1 MINGWVGSQAGVPL
15 LGVGPGLPTRIE
27 LENGR
32 SKLRR
37 WDVRDDEPSF
47 EFSRHFGLDR
57 TGIIKSLIDGRSVP
71 WSRHGDWDIASTGQL
86 EAPVAK
92 GVCHYLSATAVIE
105 LYGSCL
111 DIHRLHMGGLEWALS
126 SMYMLP

>member
-71 WSRHGDWDIASTGQL
+71 WSRHGDWDIASSAQFRNS
-86 EAPVAK
+86 VSN
-92 GVCHYLSATAVIE
+92 GVSRDRSAFR
-105 LYGSCL
+105 GDNPRWMS
-111 DIHRLHMGGLEWALS
+111 ALVC
-126 SMYMLP
+126 